1 MYSILILYLTRE
13 TLMNVILEAKEEG
26 ETELKVFTENRV
38 KFSLKRLLW
47 MVRKIK
53 IQYSAASPS
62 RTSCNQSCLIS
73 LETFDHRQ
81 IEVSMTARDRRTALE
96 MCLKRMY
103 KLVQRA
109 LHKSQQYGRFSK
121 NVYV

>member
-1 MYSILILYLTRE
+1 
-13 TLMNVILEAKEEG
+13 MNLILEAKEEV
-26 ETELKVFTENRV
+26 EPEFKVFTENRV

-53 IQYSAASPS
+53 IRYSAAAPGN
-62 RTSCNQSCLIS
+62 TACNQSCQIS

-96 MCLKRMY
+96 MCLKRIY
-103 KLVQRA
+103 KLVQKA

-121 NVYV
+121 NVYI

>member
-1 MYSILILYLTRE
+1 
-13 TLMNVILEAKEEG
+13 MNVVLDSREEI
-26 ETELKVFTENRV
+26 EPELKAFTESRV
-38 KFSLKRLLW
+38 KFSLKRLFW

-62 RTSCNQSCLIS
+62 KTPCNQSCLIS

>member
-1 MYSILILYLTRE
+1 MMNLILE
-13 TLMNVILEAKEEG
+13 TKEEV
-26 ETELKVFTENRV
+26 EPEFKVFTENRV
-38 KFSLKRLLW
+38 KFSLKRLVW

-53 IQYSAASPS
+53 IRYSAVSPGKA
-62 RTSCNQSCLIS
+62 SCNQNCLIS

-96 MCLKRMY
+96 MCLKRTY
-103 KLVQRA
+103 KLIQKA

-121 NVYV
+121 TVYI

>member
-1 MYSILILYLTRE
+1 MCLTE
-13 TLMNVILEAKEEG
+13 EILMNVILEAKEEV
-26 ETELKVFTENRV
+26 ETELKIFTENRV

-53 IQYSAASPS
+53 IQYSAVSPGKASS
-62 RTSCNQSCLIS
+62 NQSCLIS

-81 IEVSMTARDRRTALE
+81 IEVSVTARDRRTALE

-121 NVYV
+121 NVYI

>member
-1 MYSILILYLTRE
+1 
-13 TLMNVILEAKEEG
+13 MNLILEAKEEV
-26 ETELKVFTENRV
+26 EPEFKVFTENRV

-53 IQYSAASPS
+53 IRYSAAA
-62 RTSCNQSCLIS
+62 TSKTACNQSCQIS

-96 MCLKRMY
+96 MCLKRIY
-103 KLVQRA
+103 KLAQKA

-121 NVYV
+121 NVYI